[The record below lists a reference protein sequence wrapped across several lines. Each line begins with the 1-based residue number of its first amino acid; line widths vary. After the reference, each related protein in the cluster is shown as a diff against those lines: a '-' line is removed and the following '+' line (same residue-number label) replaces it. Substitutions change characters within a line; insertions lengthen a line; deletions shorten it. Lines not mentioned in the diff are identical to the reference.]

1 VGTPETCTYV
11 VNLLITQFEMKLLS
25 KTSFCLGL
33 QVTHLLDGSIFLHQT
48 GYTQKLQ
55 NRFGMDKANPLSAP
69 MMRQSRT
76 SDEPYRPCE
85 EEEEEEFYDR
95 TRYLAVVGAV
105 LYLSTLTRPD
115 ISFTISVLARHS
127 QKPAMR
133 HWNGV
138 RHVLR
143 YLRGTE
149 DLGIHDTIGGTL
161 EIVGYADAGF
171 KSDDISGKSQTGY
184 IFLKNNAPISW
195 KSVKQTVTATSTNN
209 SELIAFHEATQEAV
223 WLCQM
228 HKIIME

>member
-1 VGTPETCTYV
+1 MWYQHLREFLLHHDFRHDQSLPYIFTFKKSTGFVVVAVYVDDLNLVGTPETCTYV
-11 VNLLITQFEMKLLS
+11 VNLLITQFEMKLLG

-33 QVTHLLDGSIFLHQT
+33 QVTHLHDGSIFLHQT
-48 GYTQKLQ
+48 GYTQKLLK
-55 NRFGMDKANPLSAP
+55 RFGMDKANSLSAP
-69 MMRQSRT
+69 MMGRSRT
-76 SDEPYRPCE
+76 SDDPYRPCE
-85 EEEEEEFYDR
+85 EEEEEFYDR
-95 TRYLAVVGAV
+95 TCYLAAVGAV
-105 LYLSTLTRPD
+105 LYLSTFTRPD

-171 KSDDISGKSQTGY
+171 K
-184 IFLKNNAPISW
+184 
-195 KSVKQTVTATSTNN
+195 VR
-209 SELIAFHEATQEAV
+209 
-223 WLCQM
+223 
-228 HKIIME
+228 